1 MKKVALVLPEQG
13 LPVPAVLGGA
23 IETLVELLAD
33 INEKEKKLDLTI
45 YSRYNADAEKK
56 SKNYKH
62 SKFVYIKDAKGID
75 KLRYSLGYRLNKANY
90 LGNYYSRVF
99 EDCKKN
105 DFDYIVAEG
114 GHYPA
119 FRKFSKEFGK
129 KKVALHIHHHCKD
142 NDVITGIFG
151 ATISV
156 SNFINNAWVESKKDY
171 SEDNDQKN
179 YALINAVDEEKF
191 IKSVSAK
198 EKSELRKKLG
208 FSDEDIVVA
217 YIGRILEVKGVKEL
231 VEAVAGLN
239 DPHIRVLVIGSAG
252 FADNPKE
259 NYADD
264 VITMIEKNN
273 CGTHL
278 GYVDNKEVY
287 KYAKIADIR
296 CLPSKW
302 EEAGS
307 LALVESL
314 HCGVPL
320 IVTRSG
326 GMPEVVEGAGA
337 IIIDKDERL
346 VDELAQAIK
355 KLAADSTLR
364 QKMVKENLERS
375 KKFRKLEFYNNFVK
389 IIEGEAK

>member
-33 INEKEKKLDLTI
+33 INEKEKKLNLTI
-45 YSRYNADAEKK
+45 YSRYNADSEKK
-56 SKNYKH
+56 SKSYKH
-62 SKFVYIKDAKGID
+62 SKFVYIKDAKSIN
-75 KLRYSLGYRLNKANY
+75 KIRYSLEYRLNKSSY

-105 DFDYIVAEG
+105 NFDYIVAEG

-129 KKVALHIHHHCKD
+129 EKVALHIHHYCKD
-142 NDVITGIFG
+142 SAAISGIFG
-151 ATISV
+151 TTISV
-156 SNFINNAWVESKKDY
+156 SNFINYAWIESKKNYPAD
-171 SEDNDQKN
+171 SDQRN
-179 YALINAVDEEKF
+179 YTLINAVDEDKF
-191 IKSVSAK
+191 TKPVNTK
-198 EKSELRKKLG
+198 ERSILRKKLG
-208 FSDEDIVVA
+208 FNDDDIVVA

-231 VEAVAGLN
+231 VEAVLN
-239 DPHIRVLVIGSAG
+239 LSDPHIKVLVIGSAG

-264 VITMIEKNN
+264 VISMINNNN
-273 CGTHL
+273 CGKHL
-278 GYVDNKEVY
+278 GFINNKEVY

-302 EEAGS
+302 EEALS

-314 HCGVPL
+314 HCGTPI

-337 IIIDKDERL
+337 IIVNKDDRL
-346 VDELAQAIK
+346 INELTYAIK
-355 KLAADSTLR
+355 KLAADPALR
-364 QKMVKENLERS
+364 QEMRKANLERS
-375 KKFRKLEFYNNFVK
+375 KRFRKLEFYNNFVK
-389 IIEGEAK
+389 IIEGETG